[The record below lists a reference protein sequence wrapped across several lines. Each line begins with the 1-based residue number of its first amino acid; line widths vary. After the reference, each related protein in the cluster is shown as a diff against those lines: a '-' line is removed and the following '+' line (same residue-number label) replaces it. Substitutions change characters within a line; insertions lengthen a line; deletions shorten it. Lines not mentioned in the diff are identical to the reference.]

1 MKAGFKCRNCGK
13 CCSAFYAQINLTI
26 GDLIRISGFLEKP
39 VSYVLENF
47 VGINPFGDPEN
58 PTKFSYELG
67 INMPCVL
74 RKNEKCSVYEA
85 RPLNCRLFPYWVLV
99 QEFVFNK
106 KEIIDKSYKCMNN
119 LKLKRDKIKKYSDY
133 SKLVGDILMQEASFT
148 DNILYKLKI
157 EHSVNFS
164 ENNDYKKILNKYKN
178 KKTNSALKQLET
190 EKIRLA
196 KKLFGKLKNLDIKVI
211 EDEAKKPFL
220 LKIVENNT
228 KRLKEAE
235 DILV

>member
-26 GDLIRISGFLEKP
+26 GDLIRISGFLNK
-39 VSYVLENF
+39 SIKYILRNF
-47 VGINPFGDPEN
+47 VGINPFGNPEN
-58 PTKFSYELG
+58 PTKFCYELG

-99 QEFVFNK
+99 QAFVFDQNK
-106 KEIIDKSYKCMNN
+106 IIDASYKCMNG
-119 LKLKRDKIKKYSDY
+119 LELKRDKIKKYSDY
-133 SKLVGDILMQEASFT
+133 SKLVGDILMQEASLT

-157 EHSVNFS
+157 KHSVDLSKNKS
-164 ENNDYKKILNKYKN
+164 YQELVSKYKN
-178 KKTNSALKQLET
+178 KKTNSALKQFET

-211 EDEAKKPFL
+211 EQEARKPFL

-228 KRLKEAE
+228 KRLNEAE
-235 DILV
+235 NILI

>member
-1 MKAGFKCRNCGK
+1 MRAGFKCMNCGK
-13 CCSAFYAQINLTI
+13 CCNAFYSQINVTI

-39 VSYVLENF
+39 ISYILKNF

-67 INMPCVL
+67 INMPCLL

-99 QEFVFNK
+99 QAFVFNK
-106 KEIIDKSYKCMNN
+106 KEIIDKSYKCMND
-119 LKLKRDKIKKYSDY
+119 LKLKRNKIKNYSNY
-133 SKLVGDILMQEASFT
+133 SKVIGNILMQEASLT
-148 DNILYKLKI
+148 DNILYKLNI
-157 EHSVNFS
+157 EHSIDLSKNK
-164 ENNDYKKILNKYKN
+164 DYKKILTKSKN

-196 KKLFGKLKNLDIKVI
+196 KKIFGKLKDLDIEVI
-211 EDEAKKPFL
+211 EDEARKPFL

-228 KRLKEAE
+228 KRLEEAE
-235 DILV
+235 DIFV

>member
-13 CCSAFYAQINLTI
+13 CCSAFYAQINVTI
-26 GDLIRISGFLEKP
+26 GDLIRISGFLNK
-39 VSYVLENF
+39 SIKYILRNF

-58 PTKFSYELG
+58 PTKFCYELG
-67 INMPCVL
+67 INMPCLL

-99 QEFVFNK
+99 QAFVFDQNK
-106 KEIIDKSYKCMNN
+106 IIDASYKCMNN

-133 SKLVGDILMQEASFT
+133 SKLVGDILMQEASLT

-157 EHSVNFS
+157 KHSIDLSKNK
-164 ENNDYKKILNKYKN
+164 DYQKLVAKYKN
-178 KKTNSALKQLET
+178 KKTNNSLKQLET

-196 KKLFGKLKNLDIKVI
+196 KEIFGKLKDSDIKVI
-211 EDEAKKPFL
+211 EQEANRPFL

-228 KRLKEAE
+228 KRLEEAE